1 MRINPPSLL
10 LFCFRITNHG
20 SPFKDFPH
28 TVLLS
33 LGSKSNLGHIQIDR
47 DVKGFHLYCS
57 VRVESLL
64 KRNNFC
70 STKKCILVAVVMWG
84 GLAEVG
90 KESLIEQTNE

>member
-1 MRINPPSLL
+1 MRINPPLL

-28 TVLLS
+28 TS
-33 LGSKSNLGHIQIDR
+33 SKFNLGHIQTFR

-57 VRVESLL
+57 VHMESLL
-64 KRNNFC
+64 KGSNYFC
-70 STKKCILVAVVMWG
+70 GTKKCILVVTVVLWG
-84 GLAEVG
+84 GQAGVG